1 MRISR
6 KLGLWRAR
14 DVESLVLD
22 NVSTFLLFFCTPLIF
37 AQSFFSWDVVLVMI
51 NRGRLR
57 SGYRLLSWGVAA
69 SATQVPFTCQSN
81 PLGQGTPLPWDC
93 SVLVWENNLYYSCPW
108 LGRAAQWPC
117 VLLPNSLGMAGNV
130 ICPPGVLKEGYGE
143 DAKNNSFVDHHYLLP
158 SLRVSIVKEFRWDKP
173 HLISCGLLQHTALAG
188 QTVAEFIVTFC
199 L

>member
-69 SATQVPFTCQSN
+69 SATHWAREHPCLGTAQSLYERTTLTTPAHDWAEQLSDLVFFYQTLWGRLAMSSVP
-81 PLGQGTPLPWDC
+81 
-93 SVLVWENNLYYSCPW
+93 
-108 LGRAAQWPC
+108 
-117 VLLPNSLGMAGNV
+117 
-130 ICPPGVLKEGYGE
+130 LKEGYGE

-158 SLRVSIVKEFRWDKP
+158 SLRVSIGKEFRWDKP